1 MIHLKKIQWLFRNLD
16 SAKQRLESFFQD
28 WESTLKHA
36 IDLASLYL
44 PDEIVLPDIDIVVT
58 VGIGKSFGWP
68 YKNIIH
74 FDFIKLLDDFD
85 SFREVENLLAHEFHH
100 IGFQSYLEKN
110 QISSSAQAFL
120 HFLAYEG
127 MAIKYFNHPESLYSK
142 CINLEKQNY
151 QIVQED
157 WKYYRTNHHHYFKEF
172 RNDLS
177 TLVNN
182 PDSDVASIIKKWMS
196 PNRIDTGGVL
206 SQYPNYFLGSE
217 IIGMLSEGYAPSQ
230 IFQIIADEK
239 RFIKIYNTMLNNVGM
254 SENRI
259 ELVG

>member
-127 MAIKYFNHPESLYSK
+127 MAIK
-142 CINLEKQNY
+142 
-151 QIVQED
+151 
-157 WKYYRTNHHHYFKEF
+157 
-172 RNDLS
+172 
-177 TLVNN
+177 
-182 PDSDVASIIKKWMS
+182 
-196 PNRIDTGGVL
+196 
-206 SQYPNYFLGSE
+206 
-217 IIGMLSEGYAPSQ
+217 
-230 IFQIIADEK
+230 
-239 RFIKIYNTMLNNVGM
+239 
-254 SENRI
+254 
-259 ELVG
+259 